1 MLKNVWI
8 RIYNTGIPGEI
19 DLREREKERETLLKE
34 FLTSSK
40 YTDKRISL

>member
-8 RIYNTGIPGEI
+8 RICNTGILGEI
-19 DLREREKERETLLKE
+19 DLRERERETLLKE